1 MLSRRPFAAVLTLA
15 LAAPV
20 TALSSSPATAAPTTS
35 AVSAAKPGAAPTAK
49 PGAKAKHQSRPK
61 RSRDAQPAHDPHTV
75 LVKFKTHVSKAARDK
90 ATRSRG
96 GRTADAVAGTG
107 FVKVTTTGMAD
118 ELASRLASDPA
129 VADVTLDYIRTST
142 ATPNDPFYGDLNGD
156 SIPEQEYLSTVR
168 MPDAWDRSKGSLT
181 PVVAVID
188 TGVNGQHIDL
198 TGRTMS
204 GMNFVPATPVGIA
217 TGANSDDNGHG
228 SMVAG
233 IIAAETNNAEGVA
246 GVAWSAKVMPV
257 KVLDSSG
264 QGSDTNVIKGIDWA
278 VSHGARIIN
287 LSLGGPDDSPALHD
301 AVKNAVSKGVL
312 VVVAAGNS
320 GSDEA
325 EYPAAYPEAFA
336 VGATDG
342 QGTVTDFSTHG
353 DWVDVA
359 APGWGIW
366 STDRFGD
373 YDFGDGTSFAA
384 PIVSG
389 VAVLLRTQNPT
400 WTPAQISARLRST
413 ARDAGPRGIDPFYGA
428 GVLDAGNALGAGAN
442 WDIDQPA
449 PGPNEPNDVPSR
461 ATALTGTI
469 QGSIGVEGDTDWYR
483 YDSPSQ
489 RDTLVKVTPPL
500 LDVNQPQNVD
510 PVLAVYDEQLRLV
523 ALVDQGAEGDAESTY
538 VRMGAG
544 IYYVNVRNF
553 NGSRVGADRP
563 YTLTVAPENTG
574 RLLGNATHV
583 ASAASFGPVGVG
595 DVDGD
600 GRADVVAGTGFGAGA
615 AGLHAFRQLQTGGLT
630 APATLET
637 SGGSVPRNVVVTDV
651 DGDGL
656 DDAVASTAVGVQV
669 FRQTDAHTLSTT
681 PDVVPDTADATA
693 VAVADVTGDGGRDLV
708 VSTTSELALLTRQPD
723 GTYVRTTL
731 DASPATQL
739 ELDDLDGDGRLDV
752 AANTP
757 DAVRVLRNTTSGWV
771 ATSLLKPT
779 TAPLADI
786 EVADLNGDG
795 RTDIAAVAGGTAPD
809 AQLVVWRQG
818 TDHAFGAGTQTTV
831 PDAPQT
837 LAARDLNGDGRND
850 IVVANGGTQTVSVV
864 EQRSDGSLA
873 SPSTSS
879 TTTGAQYDPNGLA
892 LADLTGDSRVDA
904 VVTADTGLDI
914 LANGGGPA
922 ATGDQEWVRSS
933 APADFAVPAVATAPT
948 VTFQRDVVPAS
959 VTTST
964 VGILNGRTG
973 ARLAATL
980 TYNQATR
987 VATVKPTAALYDN
1000 APYRVLVSGVQDT
1013 SGATMTTPF
1022 TSTYRT
1028 VDTAPPSPGAFKAA
1042 GAWGSAT
1049 LSWTAP
1055 AAYDVDAYIVKM
1067 AAGSTPPANTASG
1080 TTVYFGTGTS
1090 VTVPK
1095 LAAGTTY
1102 SFRIWARD
1110 SAQHLSAPATVTL
1123 VGTTTTI
1130 ASSTTALTYG
1140 GSVSLSSKVTRSGTP
1155 VAGVPVQLLARK
1167 VGTSNFV
1174 LVATRTT
1181 SSTGIV
1187 SVAHKP
1193 TASVDYIWVYRG
1205 SSTLMGSPSPARRVG
1220 VRMAITSNLSR
1231 TSVPLGGTFAL
1242 SGSVAP
1248 SHAGQ
1253 TIYLQRYVGSGKW
1266 TTLTT
1271 KRLST
1276 SSTYSFSV
1284 KPTFRATQT
1293 YRAFLWDDGD
1303 HLASYGP
1310 SRAIKVT

>member
-1 MLSRRPFAAVLTLA
+1 MLSRRPVAAALTLA
-15 LAAPV
+15 LVAPV
-20 TALSSSPATAAPTTS
+20 TALSASPASAAPTTTAAS
-35 AVSAAKPGAAPTAK
+35 ATSATTPIAAPAAKPGV
-49 PGAKAKHQSRPK
+49 KAKHQSRPK
-61 RSRDAQPAHDPHTV
+61 RSRDAQPAHDLHTV
-75 LVKFKTHVSKAARDK
+75 LVKFKKNASKAARDK

-96 GRTADAVAGTG
+96 GRTVDAVAGTG
-107 FVKVTTTGMAD
+107 FVKVTTTGRAD
-118 ELASRLASDPA
+118 ELASRLTSDPA
-129 VADVTLDYIRTST
+129 VAEVTLDYIRTST
-142 ATPNDPFYGDLNGD
+142 ATPNDPFYGDLSGD
-156 SIPEQEYLSTVR
+156 SVPEQEYLSTVR

-188 TGVNGQHIDL
+188 TGVNGQHPDL

-204 GMNFVPATPVGIA
+204 GMNFVPTTPVGIA
-217 TGANSDDNGHG
+217 TGAASDDNGHG

-233 IIAAETNNAEGVA
+233 IIAAETNNAEGIA
-246 GVAWSAKVMPV
+246 GVAWTAKVMPV
-257 KVLDSSG
+257 KVLDADG
-264 QGSDTNVIKGIDWA
+264 RGSDSNDIKGIDWA
-278 VSHGARIIN
+278 VSHGAKIIN

-301 AVKNAVSKGVL
+301 AVKNAVSKGVF

-342 QGTVTDFSTHG
+342 QGAVTDFSTHG
-353 DWVDVA
+353 DWVDMA

-366 STDRFGD
+366 STDRFGS

-384 PIVSG
+384 PVVSG

-400 WTPAQISARLRST
+400 WTPAQIAARLRST

-449 PGPNEPNDVPSR
+449 SGPNEPNDVPSR
-461 ATALTGTI
+461 ATVLNGTI

-483 YDSPSQ
+483 YESPSQ
-489 RDTLVKVTPPL
+489 RDTLVEVTPPA
-500 LDVNQPQNVD
+500 LDFNQPQNVD

-544 IYYVNVRNF
+544 TYYVNVRNF

-563 YTLTVAPENTG
+563 YTLTIAPENTG

-583 ASAASFGPVGVG
+583 ASSGSYAPLGVG
-595 DVDGD
+595 DIDGD
-600 GRADVVAGTGFGAGA
+600 GRADVVAGTGFGSDA
-615 AGLHAFRQLQTGGLT
+615 AGLHAFRQLSTGGLA
-630 APATLET
+630 APTTLET

-656 DDAVASTAVGVQV
+656 DDVVTSTAVGVQV
-669 FRQTDAHTLSTT
+669 FRQTGAHTLSTT
-681 PDVVPDTADATA
+681 PDVVPDTADAIA
-693 VAVADVTGDGGRDLV
+693 VAVADVTGDGERDLV
-708 VSTTSELALLTRQPD
+708 VSTTTEVDLLTRQSD
-723 GTYVRTTL
+723 GTFVRTTV
-731 DASPATQL
+731 DASPAKQL

-752 AANTP
+752 AANTG
-757 DAVRVLRNTTSGWV
+757 DAVRVLRNATSGWV
-771 ATSLLKPT
+771 ATSLPKPT

-795 RTDIAAVAGGTAPD
+795 RTDIAAVASGTAPD

-850 IVVANGGTQTVSVV
+850 VVTGHGGTQTVSVV

-873 SPSTSS
+873 SPGTSS
-879 TTTGAQYDPNGLA
+879 TTTGAHYDPNGLA
-892 LADLTGDSRVDA
+892 LADLTGDSRIDA
-904 VVTADTGLDI
+904 IVTADTGLDV

-922 ATGDQEWVRSS
+922 TVGDQEWVRSS

-948 VTFQRDVVPAS
+948 VTFQRDIVPAS

-973 ARLAATL
+973 ARLAATV

-1013 SGATMTTPF
+1013 SSATMTTPF
-1022 TSTYRT
+1022 TSTFRT
-1028 VDTAPPSPGAFKAA
+1028 VDTAPPAPVAFTAA
-1042 GAWGSAT
+1042 GAWASAT

-1055 AAYDVDAYIVKM
+1055 AAYDLDTYIVKM
-1067 AAGSTPPANTASG
+1067 AAGPTPPATVNSG
-1080 TTVYFGTGTS
+1080 TEVYWGAGTK

-1095 LAAGTTY
+1095 LANGTTY

-1110 SAQHLSAPATVTL
+1110 RTQHYSSPATVTL
-1123 VGTTTTI
+1123 VGTTTTM

-1140 GSVSLSSKVTRSGTP
+1140 GSVTLSSKVTRRDTGAAI
-1155 VAGVPVQLLARK
+1155 AGVPVQLLARK
-1167 VGTSNFV
+1167 AGTSNWV
-1174 LVATRTT
+1174 LVATRTS

-1193 TASVDYIWVYRG
+1193 TASVDYLWVYRG
-1205 SSTLMGSPSPARRVG
+1205 SATFMGSPSPARRVG

-1231 TSVPLGGTFAL
+1231 TSVPLGGTFTL

-1253 TIYLQRYVGSGKW
+1253 TIYLQRYVGSV
-1266 TTLTT
+1266 
-1271 KRLST
+1271 RC
-1276 SSTYSFSV
+1276 V
-1284 KPTFRATQT
+1284 
-1293 YRAFLWDDGD
+1293 
-1303 HLASYGP
+1303 
-1310 SRAIKVT
+1310 